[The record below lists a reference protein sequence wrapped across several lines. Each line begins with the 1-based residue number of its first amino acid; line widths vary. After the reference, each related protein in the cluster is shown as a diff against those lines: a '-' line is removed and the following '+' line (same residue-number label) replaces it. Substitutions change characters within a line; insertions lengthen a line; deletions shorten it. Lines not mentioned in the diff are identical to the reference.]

1 MKMTICKN
9 ISEGV
14 HTTHSV
20 ENQVFHFFFNSTRI
34 YELMS
39 SYHGLRSSLI
49 VPGPAYVKLT
59 LRGIVNV
66 ANKFLDKMFH
76 HNILSAK

>member
-1 MKMTICKN
+1 MFTFPN
-9 ISEGV
+9 DTYGNPVGGS
-14 HTTHSV
+14 HT
-20 ENQVFHFFFNSTRI
+20 
-34 YELMS
+34 
-39 SYHGLRSSLI
+39 
-49 VPGPAYVKLT
+49 PGPAYVKLT